1 MLEPIGTIYDCHRF
15 RSRLEA
21 RWAVFF
27 KKLGIKYEY
36 EKEGFN
42 LDGNWYLPDFW
53 LPNQQCWIEIK
64 GEEPTAEEIEIASKL
79 AHHSGYIV
87 YIFFG
92 QIEIP
97 GADNENDGAYLYDS
111 LELSDNCQF
120 WCECPKCGEL
130 GIEFEGRAHRL
141 PCNCFDEE
149 KDRRGYNAHS
159 EKLIA
164 AYKAAKFARF
174 EHGEKG

>member
-1 MLEPIGTIYDCHRF
+1 MLESIDTIYDGHRF

-27 KKLGIKYEY
+27 KKLSIKYEY

-42 LDGNWYLPDFW
+42 LEGNWYLPDFW
-53 LPNQQCWIEIK
+53 LPKQKCWIEIK
-64 GEEPTAEEIEIASKL
+64 GEEPTEKENEL
-79 AHHSGYIV
+79 AHKLSHYSGYNV

-97 GADNENDGAYLYDS
+97 DEHGAYLYDS
-111 LELSDNCQF
+111 LELWDHHYI

-141 PCNCFDEE
+141 PCDCFNEE
-149 KDRRGYNAHS
+149 RDGRGYNADS
-159 EKLIA
+159 EKLID
-164 AYKAAKFARF
+164 AYKAARHARF
-174 EHGEKG
+174 EHGEKTIRS